1 MSQDERRLLAVTAS
15 GALGLLVMLFVLWPA
30 PAAVLF
36 LGVITGSLSALTAM
50 GIVLVYRAN
59 KIVNFA
65 QASLGAIAAVL
76 AASLMAGPG
85 WSFWPASAA
94 GLLAAL
100 CLGGLVEVAFIR
112 RFARSPRLVLTVA
125 TIGVAQLCDA
135 AALFVPKLFHL
146 EEIPQ
151 PVPITWS
158 FDWPP
163 VVFNGGHL
171 LVIVVVPIVVVAL
184 TVFFRRSRFGI
195 AMRASAESSDRA
207 ALLGIP
213 VRRVNTLVWIIA
225 AGLAGLGTLLRLPI
239 EGVTI
244 GSVGGASVLLVALA
258 AAVVARMERLSVAFG
273 MALALGMIKQA
284 VQFETGKTYAADVV
298 VLLVILAALL
308 LQRGGA
314 LERARLTGV
323 AAWAGQREVRPIP
336 RELRRLTEIKVGVPT
351 LAALGG
357 LGLVLLPLG
366 WNASRVNLF
375 TGGVIVAIIFLSLLI
390 ITGFAGQISLGQL
403 AIVSFSS
410 AVAGSMSQN
419 GNDLFATI
427 LVAGLVG
434 AGVSLALGIPALRM
448 SGPFFAVTSLAFA
461 VATGTFFL
469 NPEYVPWLR
478 PEDNVRILRPV
489 IFDKFD
495 LESDWSF
502 YYFVLVFFVL
512 AVAAAARIRMSRTG
526 RAIVANREN
535 TRAAQA
541 YGINARSVQ
550 LTAFGLGGFIAGIA
564 GALNVYYLHGLS
576 VSYLSAQTGILM
588 FAIAIVGGLGS
599 VPGALIGAAYL
610 TFLEHSAFTA
620 TPMSQLFASGVGV
633 LFILMVLPSGL
644 GGLVYDLRDNV
655 LRWIARRRDIV
666 VPSLLADLRVDEAG
680 EPYDASEPQPLLA
693 RAGELV
699 RRPASALR
707 ARATLRSRRHVLE
720 THIDGDGPLLRVRDV
735 ELSYGKTQVLF
746 GVDCHVDRHEIV
758 ALLGTN
764 GAGKSTLLSAIAGL
778 TRPSKGS
785 IVYDGREIAGQR
797 PTETVAEGVVFMP
810 GGKGVFPTL
819 TVAENLQLAGWLF
832 KDDPAYVAEVT
843 EQVLGFFPV
852 LRERLDQKAGNLSGG
867 EQQMLTLGQA
877 FILKPKLLMID
888 ELSLGLAPII
898 VEQLLAIVRSIHQAG
913 TTVVLVEQSVNVA
926 ISLAQRAIF
935 LEKGEVRF
943 DGPTAD
949 LLDRPD
955 VLRAVFLE
963 GTNASPDD
971 LRATARDRHPFE
983 PECAHCGHAH
993 DVALAVSDLAVSF
1006 GGVQAVRDVS
1016 LDVRQGQ
1023 IVGIIG
1029 PNGAGK
1035 TTVLDLVSGFVAP
1048 TSGTVSLGGLDV
1060 TGLSPDLRALKGLG
1074 RSFQDARLFSAMTVR
1089 QTIATALER
1098 HVRVRDPIAPLVLS
1112 PAVAASERAV
1122 AAEVDDLIDLMNLG
1136 AYADKFVG
1144 ELSTGTRRVVDLAC
1158 TLAHR
1163 PSVLLLDEPS
1173 SGIAQR
1179 ETEALGPVL
1188 LDIRDKTGAAL
1199 VVIEHDMPLICGI
1212 SDELVALELGAVIA
1226 RGQPNEVINDPRVV
1240 EGYLG
1245 GTEEVILRSGGTN
1258 GSKRARPAKKA
1269 SAAGKRR
1276 APLKAGQ

>member
-1 MSQDERRLLAVTAS
+1 VSKDERRLLAVTAS
-15 GALGLLVMLFVLWPA
+15 GALGLLGMLFVVWPA
-30 PAAVLF
+30 PVSVLF

-76 AASLMAGPG
+76 AASLIAGPG
-85 WSFWPASAA
+85 WSFWVASAA

-100 CLGGLVEVAFIR
+100 VLGGLVEVLFVR

-135 AALFVPKLFHL
+135 GALFVPRLFDL
-146 EEIPQ
+146 DEIPQ
-151 PVPITWS
+151 PNPITWT
-158 FDWPP
+158 FEWDPI
-163 VVFNGGHL
+163 VFNGGHL
-171 LVIVVVPIVVVAL
+171 LVLIVVPLVAAGL
-184 TVFFRRSRFGI
+184 ALFLRRSRFGI
-195 AMRASAESSDRA
+195 AMRASAESADRA
-207 ALLGIP
+207 SLLGIP
-213 VRRVNTLVWIIA
+213 VRRVNTLVWIMA
-225 AGLAGLGTLLRLPI
+225 AGLAGVGTILRLPTQ
-239 EGVTI
+239 GVAI
-244 GSVGGASVLLVALA
+244 GSVGGPTVLMIALA
-258 AAVVARMERLSVAFG
+258 AAVMARMERLSVAFG
-273 MALALGMIKQA
+273 MSLVLGMIEQA
-284 VQFETGKTYAADVV
+284 VQFETGQTYASKAV
-298 VLLVILAALL
+298 VLAVILAALL
-308 LQRGGA
+308 LQRGS

-336 RELRRLTEIKVGVPT
+336 RELRRLPEIRIGVPV
-351 LAALGG
+351 LAAIGVA
-357 LGLVLLPLG
+357 VLLFLPLQWG
-366 WNASRVNLF
+366 SSRVNLF

-419 GNDLFATI
+419 GTELFQTI
-427 LVAGLVG
+427 AVAGLVG
-434 AGVSLALGIPALRM
+434 AGVSLVLGIPALRM

-469 NPEYVPWLR
+469 NPEYFRWLR
-478 PEDNVRILRPV
+478 PEENVRVLRPV

-495 LESDWSF
+495 LESDWAF
-502 YYFVLVFFVL
+502 YYFVLAFFAL
-512 AVAAAARIRMSRTG
+512 AVAAAARIRLSRTG

-541 YGINARSVQ
+541 YGINARNAG
-550 LTAFGLGGFIAGIA
+550 LTAFGLGGFIAGVA

-576 VSYLSAQTGILM
+576 VDFLNAETGILV

-610 TFLEHSAFTA
+610 TFLDNSPFTA
-620 TPMSQLFASGVGV
+620 SPLSQLFASGVGV
-633 LFILMVLPSGL
+633 LLILMVLPSGL
-644 GGLVYDLRDNV
+644 GGLVYDLRDSA
-655 LRWIARRRDIV
+655 LRRIAHRRGVV
-666 VPSLLADLRVDEAG
+666 VPSLLADLRVDEHG
-680 EPYDASEPQPLLA
+680 NPYEAAEPQPIAERL
-693 RAGELV
+693 RAVV
-699 RRPASALR
+699 RRPAEALQERREVR
-707 ARATLRSRRHVLE
+707 AQRRIAE
-720 THIDGDGPLLRVRDV
+720 THTEGVGPLLTVRGLEV
-735 ELSYGKTQVLF
+735 SYGKTQVLF

-778 TRPSKGS
+778 NRPNRGS
-785 IVYDGREIAGQR
+785 IVLDGHDITGQR

-819 TVAENLQLAGWLF
+819 TVAENLQLAAWLY
-832 KDDPAYVAEVT
+832 KDEPEYVAEVT

-852 LRERLDQKAGNLSGG
+852 LRERLDQRAGNLSGG

-898 VEQLLAIVRSIHQAG
+898 VEQLLEIVRSIHQAG

-926 ISLAQRAIF
+926 VSLAERAIF

-963 GTNASPDD
+963 GQRSPDD
-971 LRATARDRHPFE
+971 RRPAVHDRTAFE
-983 PECAHCGHAH
+983 ASCRHCGHEH
-993 DVALAVSDLAVSF
+993 PVALEVEELAVSF

-1016 LDVRQGQ
+1016 FDVRQGQ

-1035 TTVLDLVSGFVAP
+1035 TTVLDLISGFVPP
-1048 TSGTVSLGGLDV
+1048 TSGRVAIAGQDV
-1060 TGLSPDLRALKGLG
+1060 TALPPDARSVLGLG
-1074 RSFQDARLFSAMTVR
+1074 RSFQDARLFPAMTVR

-1112 PAVAASERAV
+1112 PAVSASERAV
-1122 AAEVDDLIDLMNLG
+1122 AQEVDDLVELMNLG

-1179 ETEALGPVL
+1179 ETEALGPLL

-1199 VVIEHDMPLICGI
+1199 VVIEHDMPLICGV
-1212 SDELVALELGAVIA
+1212 SDELIALELGAVIA
-1226 RGQPNEVINDPRVV
+1226 RGEPNEVINDPRVV

-1245 GTEEVILRSGGTN
+1245 GTEEVIFRSGKDRSPDRGTA
-1258 GSKRARPAKKA
+1258 GSATKT
-1269 SAAGKRR
+1269 RR
-1276 APLKAGQ
+1276 RRTPLKAPR